1 MSVLTNKP
9 VNPSRAIVDA
19 LGIGARFVSVYGGNS
34 FETKKPD
41 PLGINTILTE
51 TGVRP
56 DEAVMIG
63 DSAVDIHTGHAAGT
77 WTCGVTYG
85 FAPHT
90 MVETP
95 GDVMVDSPQELARLL
110 HL

>member
-9 VNPSRAIVDA
+9 VNPSRVIVDA
-19 LGIGARFVSVYGGNS
+19 LGIGGRFVSVYGGNS

-41 PLGINTILTE
+41 PLGINTILAE

-56 DEAVMIG
+56 EEAVMIG
-63 DSAVDIHTGHAAGT
+63 DSAVDILTGRAAGA

-90 MVETP
+90 LEATP
-95 GDVMVDSPQELARLL
+95 GDIVVESAWELAEALPW
-110 HL
+110 